1 MSIAN
6 ALGLTNEQFTKMVEG
21 KTMENEIKH
30 ICQHNEKCKIAEHCT
45 VAIDVTTFDDASN
58 NIMRYIKGHGECEA
72 DNESDS

>member
-6 ALGLTNEQFTKMVEG
+6 ALGMTNEQFMKMVEG

-30 ICQHNEKCKIAEHCT
+30 ICKHNEKCKIAERCT
-45 VAIDVTTFDDASN
+45 VAIEVTNFDDASN
-58 NIMRYIKGHGECEA
+58 NIMRYIKGRGECEA